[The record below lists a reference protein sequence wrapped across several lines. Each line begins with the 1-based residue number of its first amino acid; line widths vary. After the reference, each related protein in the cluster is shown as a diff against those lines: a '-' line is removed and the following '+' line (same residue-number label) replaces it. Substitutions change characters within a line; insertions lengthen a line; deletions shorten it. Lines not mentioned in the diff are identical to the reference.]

1 MLRYKDR
8 MSPHAE
14 PSRRQTQVA
23 ETIAHTAADFF
34 LRESNRRSLVTVTR
48 ADVSPDLKNV
58 LIFLSVLPESA
69 ESDVL
74 LFAKRNAV
82 EFKEYLKKHA
92 SMKFLPHVDFE
103 IDYGE
108 KNRQRIDDLTRS

>member
-1 MLRYKDR
+1 MNP
-8 MSPHAE
+8 STP

-23 ETIAHTAADFF
+23 EIIAHRAADFF
-34 LRESNRRSLVTVTR
+34 QRESNQQSLVTVTR

-69 ESDVL
+69 EEDVL
-74 LFAKRNAV
+74 LFAKRNRT
-82 EFKEYLKKHA
+82 EFRDYLKSHTKL
-92 SMKFLPHVDFE
+92 KFLPHVDFV

-108 KNRQRIDDLTRS
+108 KNRQRVDDLTRS